1 MYGMVSAK
9 HSEGADY
16 ISRAANV
23 SLLLKDD
30 AQRQEQRLQ
39 QAVANVV
46 RSLYPTLDF
55 SRTSEVNR
63 LKITL
68 LMERSAIK
76 ITNSVQSKME
86 YFEHT

>member
-1 MYGMVSAK
+1 MYGMVSTK

-46 RSLYPTLDF
+46 RSLYPRLDF
-55 SRTSEVNR
+55 SRTSGSEQVEN
-63 LKITL
+63 
-68 LMERSAIK
+68 
-76 ITNSVQSKME
+76 NSVDGKIGD
-86 YFEHT
+86 